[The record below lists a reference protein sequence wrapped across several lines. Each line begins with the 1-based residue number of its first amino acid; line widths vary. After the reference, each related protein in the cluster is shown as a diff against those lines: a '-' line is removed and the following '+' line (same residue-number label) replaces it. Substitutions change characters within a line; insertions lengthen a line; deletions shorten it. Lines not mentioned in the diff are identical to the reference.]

1 MATRK
6 RSIKRRNNNTKKR
19 RQIGGSL
26 QCTYDKSSKKLHIT
40 IARGMLDGN
49 LSAIRSACENAIRES
64 SPEKAVKK
72 HSKEK
77 VVKQSSPEKAVKKHS
92 KEKVVKQSSPKQSS
106 SRAHGNKKTFHNFPT
121 SESLTSDIGVYDGRR
136 SHSEE

>member
-77 VVKQSSPEKAVKKHS
+77 VVKQSSP
-92 KEKVVKQSSPKQSS
+92 KQSS